1 VGLGNPPALQLQSFT
16 IEAWIKRASSVKAS
30 ESSYLSGAILQYG
43 WNGYGFALRNE
54 GRLLLTKVGVDV
66 VYSTRTITDT
76 SSFHHVAVTKSGSTV
91 VFYIDG
97 VPETV
102 GPYDPG
108 FLFNSPVTIGASMA
122 ELLVTFLGWIDE
134 VSVYNRPLSGAEIGA
149 IYAAGVGGKCMPAN
163 ACALPPPGL
172 LAWWRGD
179 GNAEDSVGKE
189 DGMLMN
195 AVTFVPGR
203 VGQGF
208 FFNGIDSYVRIPHSP
223 SLSLSRELTVELWFQ
238 DQGSAMEYYDLIA
251 KRGADRA
258 PCNFGLQVGLRDA
271 PGLGAYINDPVHG
284 AYQSARYPTIPSA
297 GQYHHAAGTFKQ
309 VDSGHVEIRA
319 YLDGAPVSTA
329 RVTANLADALN
340 AEPVTIGACNSS
352 AGMTHFFRGIVD
364 EVALYNRAL
373 SDAEIQ
379 AIYAAGDA
387 GKCKSPLIRLQPTS
401 QLGFWGKSVTFEVMV
416 ASEDPPS
423 YQWNKDGAPIAGA
436 TNAILTLTNLQ
447 FVDAGS
453 YQVVVSNGMG
463 TVTSDQAVLTVNP
476 AGVSLGMYAGVTIDG
491 VVGLTYGV
499 QYTTDLS
506 NTNSWRGLA
515 NVTLGTSPQ
524 LWFDLQSVTQ
534 RQRFYQVV
542 PGPITVP

>member
-1 VGLGNPPALQLQSFT
+1 
-16 IEAWIKRASSVKAS
+16 
-30 ESSYLSGAILQYG
+30 
-43 WNGYGFALRNE
+43 
-54 GRLLLTKVGVDV
+54 
-66 VYSTRTITDT
+66 
-76 SSFHHVAVTKSGSTV
+76 
-91 VFYIDG
+91 
-97 VPETV
+97 
-102 GPYDPG
+102 
-108 FLFNSPVTIGASMA
+108 
-122 ELLVTFLGWIDE
+122 
-134 VSVYNRPLSGAEIGA
+134 
-149 IYAAGVGGKCMPAN
+149 
-163 ACALPPPGL
+163 
-172 LAWWRGD
+172 
-179 GNAEDSVGKE
+179 
-189 DGMLMN
+189 
-195 AVTFVPGR
+195 
-203 VGQGF
+203 
-208 FFNGIDSYVRIPHSP
+208 
-223 SLSLSRELTVELWFQ
+223 
-238 DQGSAMEYYDLIA
+238 
-251 KRGADRA
+251 
-258 PCNFGLQVGLRDA
+258 
-271 PGLGAYINDPVHG
+271 LGAYINDPVHG